1 LQNNTYK
8 IHIKEPCKQNWQQM
22 TTTAAGKYCN
32 SCATDV
38 IDFTKYSDN
47 QIIDYIKQNGLAG
60 GCGKFLNTQI
70 EQIRIVI
77 DEDLSTSSL
86 SYWKK
91 FMIALLICFG
101 GHCLNAEVSLGQI
114 IKQDTSL
121 PKNECDTFNT
131 GESYNLAEEHLLGEI
146 TDSTITDTSALIV
159 DTAISKKK
167 DQIKLDTLKYVWE
180 GFKIDSTYKI
190 KTDTTH
196 WIVCPQTM
204 GYFVPTFIEKSIMFE
219 DLIIPNVDVKSTIT
233 PTVQKDFKTEVKATT
248 NEEITKEN
256 NNQKAPAEQNDTMP
270 TYAILQQ
277 EKRKRKKK

>member
-32 SCATDV
+32 SCATEV
-38 IDFTKYSDN
+38 IDFTSYSDT
-47 QIIDYIKQNGLAG
+47 QIIDYIKQSGLAG

-114 IKQDTSL
+114 IRQDTSL

-131 GESYNLAEEHLLGEI
+131 GESYNLAEENLLGEI
-146 TDSTITDTSALIV
+146 TDTTLKDTSALIL

-167 DQIKLDTLKYVWE
+167 DVIKLDTLKFVW
-180 GFKIDSTYKI
+180 DNI
-190 KTDTTH
+190 KTDSIH
-196 WIVCPQTM
+196 WIEGIHTLGFM
-204 GYFVPTFIEKSIMFE
+204 VPTLIEKSIMFE

-233 PTVQKDFKTEVKATT
+233 PTVQKEYKTEVKATT
-248 NEEITKEN
+248 TEEITNEN
-256 NNQKAPAEQNDTMP
+256 NNQKAPTEQNDTMP
-270 TYAILQQ
+270 TYAILQE
-277 EKRKRKKK
+277 EKRKRRKK